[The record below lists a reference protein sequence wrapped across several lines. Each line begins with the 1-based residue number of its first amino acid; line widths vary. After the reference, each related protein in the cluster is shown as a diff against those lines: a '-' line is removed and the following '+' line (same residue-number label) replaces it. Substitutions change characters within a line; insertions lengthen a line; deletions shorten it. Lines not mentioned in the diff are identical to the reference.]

1 MVFVTHR
8 KTYNKTDIRKARYCL
23 ANEIINTT
31 DEQSKS
37 NDIKLMEGRAQTISK
52 DDILEAIGKG
62 KLFILLKELINNK
75 RTSF

>member
-1 MVFVTHR
+1 M
-8 KTYNKTDIRKARYCL
+8 
-23 ANEIINTT
+23 
-31 DEQSKS
+31 QSKS